1 MRPRR
6 PQASRRVS
14 RFVAPATPRSTR
26 APSVAQAS
34 DDGLE
39 VVGGSPKT
47 ATGDRFPPRVVVLP
61 PFLHVTALALQDPSA
76 SMSNMKSMATRLRTS
91 KPRLPPVAGVPV
103 VSSVQ
108 WFNVA
113 ITSTDTRP
121 ADGSASRPSA
131 VAAILRGGEGVNP
144 FPLPGIQS
152 VRPSGPSGRR
162 EKRAPTGSPGPPPD
176 GSPGPWEHK
185 EGGHQRTR
193 LPTRPS
199 WLSGLDGGC
208 PASRHAQPVNHGTSL
223 SDPAATLAT
232 VSFHKVEHLCQVP
245 LDGSDALLA
254 QTCSASRRHERLLA
268 DRRRLDSGT
277 GKSRAEL

>member
-1 MRPRR
+1 MVYYYDILNAQRGRVKPVRPRR

-26 APSVAQAS
+26 DPSVAQAS

-47 ATGDRFPPRVVVLP
+47 AAGDRYPPRVVVLP

-108 WFNVA
+108 CFNVA

-121 ADGSASRPSA
+121 ADGSAIARPRVDA
-131 VAAILRGGEGVNP
+131 MARPGKGVNDTRVDAAGYH
-144 FPLPGIQS
+144 LR
-152 VRPSGPSGRR
+152 V
-162 EKRAPTGSPGPPPD
+162 
-176 GSPGPWEHK
+176 
-185 EGGHQRTR
+185 QRVYAHFR
-193 LPTRPS
+193 L
-199 WLSGLDGGC
+199 
-208 PASRHAQPVNHGTSL
+208 
-223 SDPAATLAT
+223 
-232 VSFHKVEHLCQVP
+232 
-245 LDGSDALLA
+245 
-254 QTCSASRRHERLLA
+254 
-268 DRRRLDSGT
+268 
-277 GKSRAEL
+277 